1 VIDHCEIDESNSTV
15 LVNTAQLKTGKEGII
30 LKLALEVSMFSTPY
44 PTIPQ
49 VQAYAAKAHRL
60 RGAVVAT
67 LIRDVARWI
76 SSAAR

>member
-1 VIDHCEIDESNSTV
+1 
-15 LVNTAQLKTGKEGII
+15 
-30 LKLALEVSMFSTPY
+30 MFSTPY

-49 VQAYAAKAHRL
+49 VQAYAIRAHRM

-76 SSAAR
+76 ATASR

>member
-1 VIDHCEIDESNSTV
+1 
-15 LVNTAQLKTGKEGII
+15 
-30 LKLALEVSMFSTPY
+30 MFSTPY

-49 VQAYAAKAHRL
+49 VQAFAVRAHRL

-76 SSAAR
+76 AVAAR